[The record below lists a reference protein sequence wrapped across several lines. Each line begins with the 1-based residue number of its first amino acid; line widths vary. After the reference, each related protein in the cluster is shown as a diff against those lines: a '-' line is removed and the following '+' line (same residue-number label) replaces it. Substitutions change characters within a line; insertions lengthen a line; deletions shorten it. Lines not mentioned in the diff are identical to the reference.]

1 MMKRKIL
8 YSTIQTIYGF
18 QFTYPSVA
26 SQRLLIPNSENCFPL
41 DKFHLMRNLGK
52 LVESF
57 SSQFYK
63 QKSVIVAFFSRWHH
77 KIKTN
82 IFLDSHSRTGFL
94 TLSSSLYDKLL
105 QLNFLKDIGGA
116 LIIAV
121 VQENFV
127 GKLRSFTSLKQSTL

>member
-1 MMKRKIL
+1 MIR
-8 YSTIQTIYGF
+8 T
-18 QFTYPSVA
+18 
-26 SQRLLIPNSENCFPL
+26 
-41 DKFHLMRNLGK
+41 
-52 LVESF
+52 LVRSF
-57 SSQFYK
+57 RK
-63 QKSVIVAFFSRWHH
+63 QKFVIVAFFSRWHH

-127 GKLRSFTSLKQSTL
+127 GKLRSFTSLEQSTL